1 MTNTNFT
8 GKNVII
14 TGGGSGIG
22 RAMAHAFADEGANVT
37 ITDIKQ
43 ERADQVVSEVQSRG
57 VRAAAY
63 IVDHASEDEN
73 KKFAEQVLTD
83 QGHVDVL
90 CANAGVGEGSL
101 LEIADMEDWRWVMG
115 VNFWGA
121 VYALRYLVPS
131 MIERGSGSVLIT
143 ASGAALLPGPGMS
156 IYHASKAAACSLG
169 ESLNIELAPQ
179 GINVSVLCPGIIR
192 TAIATESRMHFG
204 TEEADKLAAEKG
216 VEMYA
221 SDRAVEP
228 AVVAADA
235 LNGLRKRKLIIPSP
249 RSHVLLPWLLH
260 RLSPGL
266 FGRLFVLPKWRKG
279 ETISGISVLSR

>member
-1 MTNTNFT
+1 
-8 GKNVII
+8 
-14 TGGGSGIG
+14 
-22 RAMAHAFADEGANVT
+22 MAHAFADEGANVT

-43 ERADQVVSEVQSRG
+43 ERADQVVSEVQSGG

-192 TAIATESRMHFG
+192 TAIASESRMHFG

>member
-1 MTNTNFT
+1 MTSANFT
-8 GKNVII
+8 GKNVLI

-22 RAMAHAFADEGANVT
+22 RALAHAFADEGANVT
-37 ITDIKQ
+37 ITDINQ
-43 ERADQVVSEVQSRG
+43 ERIDQVVSEVQSRG
-57 VRAAAY
+57 VRAAGY
-63 IVDHASEDEN
+63 SVDHASEDES
-73 KKFAEQVLTD
+73 KKFAERVLAD

-101 LEIADMEDWRWVMG
+101 LEKADMEDWRWVMG

-143 ASGAALLPGPGMS
+143 ASGAALFPGPGMS

-169 ESLNIELAPQ
+169 ESLSVELAQQ
-179 GINVSVLCPGIIR
+179 GINVSVLCPGVIK
-192 TAIATESRMHFG
+192 TAIAADSRMHFG
-204 TEEADKLAAEKG
+204 NEEVDKRVAKNS
-216 VEMYA
+216 VELYA

-235 LNGLRKRKLIIPSP
+235 LNGLRKSKLIIPSP
-249 RSHVLLPWLLH
+249 RSHVLPAWLLH
-260 RLSPGL
+260 RLSPAL
-266 FGRLFVLPKWRKG
+266 FGRLVALPKWRKG
-279 ETISGISVLSR
+279 EMISGIRVR